1 MHHGLLTTNKQNM
14 GSLQELQKTLRQKD
28 VKIFEL
34 ERLLTHKDE
43 QIQELKSQLD
53 KYQSILPTSPTVT
66 IGRPRKQR
74 GVGISAEPASAL
86 KSIDLS
92 SKTTKTHAKSTR

>member
-1 MHHGLLTTNKQNM
+1 M

-28 VKIFEL
+28 VKISEL
-34 ERLLTHKDE
+34 ERLLIHKDE

-92 SKTTKTHAKSTR
+92 SKTTKTHAKSAR